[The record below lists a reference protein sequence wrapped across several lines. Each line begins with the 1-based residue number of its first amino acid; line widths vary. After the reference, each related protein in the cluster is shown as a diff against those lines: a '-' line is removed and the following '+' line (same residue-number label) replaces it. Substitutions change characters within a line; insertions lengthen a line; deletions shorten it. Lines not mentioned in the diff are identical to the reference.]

1 MAKNS
6 MFAVLLRSHW
16 GLSLAIA
23 LGLGLVAAAVLPAD
37 YRVVGAMSGL
47 PFAIISALA
56 AWRQWKLP
64 SAARI
69 EQTHAAVSAMAWPEF
84 SQLLEQAFV
93 RDGYSVQRGKA
104 ERSDFLL
111 ERQGRRMVVSA
122 RRWKSARTGI
132 EPLQGLVAARDDAE
146 APDAL
151 CIALGE
157 FSDKARAFATA
168 NRIAVWQAAEIAY
181 ALRGMPLKR

>member
-23 LGLGLVAAAVLPAD
+23 LVVGLVAAAVLPAE
-37 YRVVGAMSGL
+37 YRVVGAMTGL
-47 PFAIISALA
+47 PFAFISALA

-69 EQTHAAVSAMAWPEF
+69 EQTRVAVAAMAWPEF
-84 SQLLEQAFV
+84 SQLLEKAFT
-93 RDGYSVQRGKA
+93 RDGYSLQRGKA
-104 ERSDFLL
+104 ETSDFVL

-122 RRWKSARTGI
+122 RRWKSARTGM
-132 EPLQGLVAARDDAE
+132 ELLQGLVAARDEAE

-157 FSDKARAFATA
+157 FGDKARTFATA
-168 NRIAVWQAAEIAY
+168 NRIAVWQAPEIAF
-181 ALRGMPLKR
+181 ALRGMPLKG